1 MHNYKGLIVCGSGND
16 GRNID
21 KTPVYPASYT
31 YDNIISV
38 GSLNAN
44 DQWASY
50 SNYGA
55 TSVDIAAYGAAI
67 YSTDIKKGYDYDS
80 GTSFAAPFVTGTAAL
95 MLSYRP
101 DLDAATIKEIILRT
115 GTKTAALNGKVAT
128 SSILNTYKAVYE
140 VCKKSPP
147 AKALA
152 GDVNGDGRTDLVSI
166 GNHDSQKHG
175 YVYLQL
181 ATSSSGYG
189 TAKCVFNG
197 KVVNYNDDLW
207 LEDINGD
214 GRDDLICR
222 VGEGQWDTG
231 YIYAALSTGT
241 GFTFWSYFS
250 NGRVVSP
257 YDEILFGDVNGDGKQ
272 DIICRGAVN
281 QYDYGYIY
289 TALSSGKGFSF
300 WSFKSSK
307 KVVNHGNR
315 LWAADVNGDKK
326 DDIICEGDFSKSDAG
341 YIYTALSDGTEFNFW
356 TSKSFGKKL
365 KNADDKVWVGD
376 VNGDG
381 KADLIVQTGLN
392 SWDTGYIW
400 VALSTGSSFNFW
412 SWNSEKKVVS
422 ETDEVIPADVDGNGK
437 TDLVVRGGSGKWDM
451 GYIWTALSN
460 GKGFTFW
467 TDHIGKVVNPR
478 DRILI
483 GDING
488 DSKEDIIAI
497 GGYGYPDQGM
507 LWVAESTGTL
517 FNFWTWHGGKIGA

>member
-1 MHNYKGLIVCGSGND
+1 MHNYKGLIVCESGND

-55 TSVDIAAYGAAI
+55 TSVDIAAYGTAI
-67 YSTDIKKGYDYDS
+67 YSTDIKKGYDYDF

-128 SSILNTYKAVYE
+128 SSILNTYNAVYE
-140 VCKKSPP
+140 VCKNSPP
-147 AKALA
+147 AKALV

-307 KVVNHGNR
+307 KVVNHGDR

-412 SWNSEKKVVS
+412 S
-422 ETDEVIPADVDGNGK
+422 
-437 TDLVVRGGSGKWDM
+437 
-451 GYIWTALSN
+451 
-460 GKGFTFW
+460 
-467 TDHIGKVVNPR
+467 
-478 DRILI
+478 
-483 GDING
+483 
-488 DSKEDIIAI
+488 
-497 GGYGYPDQGM
+497 
-507 LWVAESTGTL
+507 
-517 FNFWTWHGGKIGA
+517 